1 MVKGV
6 LLELRLLAK
15 TVPEYNE
22 PAPLIGHRRAAR
34 FGCTLVMLL
43 WTPASASA
51 ASAVSRAVLEL
62 FFCSAL
68 PPSGARVWARPGR
81 TRLEGRWLFPRL
93 PSAGSV

>member
-1 MVKGV
+1 VVKGV

-51 ASAVSRAVLEL
+51 ACAVYRTVLEL
-62 FFCSAL
+62 LFCSA
-68 PPSGARVWARPGR
+68 
-81 TRLEGRWLFPRL
+81 
-93 PSAGSV
+93 